1 MSMRNYGVETKG
13 MAFELTDF
21 QRLMNS
27 NVKGIID
34 NGVLEKMG
42 IGEIETTIVDSN
54 GNVKKSNDLDLIDL
68 LDFTD
73 IIDFTYEIEFA
84 TFIGEFEGYLEVDK
98 TQERKYFNGDDIIIL
113 ELKKYHSL
121 YEKYENRDEIIAEL
135 KETLSKVG
143 IEVDEEYIEEHYG
156 FITGGYY
163 A

>member
-1 MSMRNYGVETKG
+1 MSMRTYGVETKG

-27 NVKGIID
+27 NVKGII
-34 NGVLEKMG
+34 NSGVLEKMG
-42 IGEIETTIVDSN
+42 IKDITS
-54 GNVKKSNDLDLIDL
+54 SSDLDLIDL

-98 TQERKYFNGDDIIIL
+98 TQERTYFNGDDIIIL

-143 IEVDEEYIEEHYG
+143 IEVDKKYIEEHYG
-156 FITGGYY
+156 FITGSYY

>member
-1 MSMRNYGVETKG
+1 MEYQINT
-13 MAFELTDF
+13 ELTDF

-27 NVKGIID
+27 NVKGII
-34 NGVLEKMG
+34 NSGILEKMG
-42 IGEIETTIVDSN
+42 IKDITS
-54 GNVKKSNDLDLIDL
+54 SSDLDLIDL

-156 FITGGYY
+156 FITGSYY

>member
-1 MSMRNYGVETKG
+1 MAMRTYGVETKG

-21 QRLMNS
+21 QRLINS
-27 NVKGIID
+27 NVRGII
-34 NGVLEKMG
+34 NSGILEKIG
-42 IGEIETTIVDSN
+42 IKDITI
-54 GNVKKSNDLDLIDL
+54 SNDLDLIDL

-98 TQERKYFNGDDIIIL
+98 TQERTYFNGDDIIIL

-143 IEVDEEYIEEHYG
+143 IEVDEKYIEEHYG
-156 FITGGYY
+156 FITGSYY

>member
-1 MSMRNYGVETKG
+1 MSMRTYGVETKG

-27 NVKGIID
+27 NVKGII
-34 NGVLEKMG
+34 NSGVLEKMG
-42 IGEIETTIVDSN
+42 MKDITS
-54 GNVKKSNDLDLIDL
+54 SNDLDLIDL

-98 TQERKYFNGDDIIIL
+98 TQERTYFNGDDIIIL

-156 FITGGYY
+156 FITGSYY

>member
-1 MSMRNYGVETKG
+1 MAMRTYGIETKG

-21 QRLMNS
+21 QKLINS

-34 NGVLEKMG
+34 SGILEKMG
-42 IGEIETTIVDSN
+42 IKEIETTIVDSN
-54 GNVKKSNDLDLIDL
+54 GNIRKNDDLNLIDL

-73 IIDFTYEIEFA
+73 IVDFTYEIEFA
-84 TFIGEFEGYLEVDK
+84 TFVGEFEGYLEVDR
-98 TQERKYFNGDDIIIL
+98 TQERTYFNGDDIVIL
-113 ELKKYHSL
+113 ELKKYHNL

-143 IEVDEEYIEEHYG
+143 INVDEEYIEEHFGYISG
-156 FITGGYY
+156 SYY

>member
-1 MSMRNYGVETKG
+1 MKVDDFDYYLPEELIAQTPLTKRDSSRLLVLDKET
-13 MAFELTDF
+13 
-21 QRLMNS
+21 
-27 NVKGIID
+27 
-34 NGVLEKMG
+34 
-42 IGEIETTIVDSN
+42 GEIEH
-54 GNVKKSNDLDLIDL
+54 KH
-68 LDFTD
+68 FTD

-98 TQERKYFNGDDIIIL
+98 TQERTYFNGDDIIIL

-143 IEVDEEYIEEHYG
+143 IEVDEKYIEEHYG
-156 FITGGYY
+156 FITGSYY

>member
-1 MSMRNYGVETKG
+1 MAMRTYGIETKG

-27 NVKGIID
+27 NVKGII
-34 NGVLEKMG
+34 NSGVLEKMG
-42 IGEIETTIVDSN
+42 IKDITS
-54 GNVKKSNDLDLIDL
+54 SNDLDLIDL

-98 TQERKYFNGDDIIIL
+98 TQERTYFNGDDIIIL

-121 YEKYENRDEIIAEL
+121 YDKYENRDEIIAEL

-143 IEVDEEYIEEHYG
+143 IEVDEKYIEEHYG
-156 FITGGYY
+156 FITGSYY

>member
-1 MSMRNYGVETKG
+1 MSMRTYGVETKG

-27 NVKGIID
+27 NVKGII
-34 NGVLEKMG
+34 NSGILEKMG
-42 IGEIETTIVDSN
+42 IKDITS
-54 GNVKKSNDLDLIDL
+54 SNDLDLIDL

-98 TQERKYFNGDDIIIL
+98 TQERTYFNGDDIIIL

-156 FITGGYY
+156 FITGSYY

>member
-1 MSMRNYGVETKG
+1 MSMRTYGVETKG

-27 NVKGIID
+27 NAKGII
-34 NGVLEKMG
+34 NSGILEKMG
-42 IGEIETTIVDSN
+42 IKDITS
-54 GNVKKSNDLDLIDL
+54 SSDLDLIDL

-98 TQERKYFNGDDIIIL
+98 TQERTYFNGDDIIIL

-143 IEVDEEYIEEHYG
+143 IEVDEKYIEEHYG
-156 FITGGYY
+156 FITGSYY

>member
-1 MSMRNYGVETKG
+1 MNIRTYEIETKG

-27 NVKGIID
+27 NVKGII
-34 NGVLEKMG
+34 NSGILEKMG
-42 IGEIETTIVDSN
+42 IKDITS
-54 GNVKKSNDLDLIDL
+54 SNDLDLIDL

-98 TQERKYFNGDDIIIL
+98 TQERTYFNGDNIIIL

-143 IEVDEEYIEEHYG
+143 IEVDEKYIEEHYG
-156 FITGGYY
+156 FITGSYY

>member
-1 MSMRNYGVETKG
+1 MAMRTYGIETRG

-21 QRLMNS
+21 QKLMNS

-34 NGVLEKMG
+34 SGILEKMG
-42 IGEIETTIVDSN
+42 IKEIETTIVDSN
-54 GNVKKSNDLDLIDL
+54 GNIRKNDDLNLIDL

-73 IIDFTYEIEFA
+73 IVDFTYEIEFA
-84 TFIGEFEGYLEVDK
+84 TFVGEFEGYLEVDR
-98 TQERKYFNGDDIIIL
+98 TQERTYFNGDDIVIL
-113 ELKKYHSL
+113 ELKKYHNL

-143 IEVDEEYIEEHYG
+143 INVDEEYIEEHFGYISG
-156 FITGGYY
+156 SYY

>member
-1 MSMRNYGVETKG
+1 MSMRTYGVETKG

-27 NVKGIID
+27 NVKGII
-34 NGVLEKMG
+34 NSGVLEKMG

-156 FITGGYY
+156 FITGSYY

>member
-1 MSMRNYGVETKG
+1 MAMRTYGIETKG

-21 QRLMNS
+21 QRLINS
-27 NVKGIID
+27 NVKGII
-34 NGVLEKMG
+34 NSGILEKMG
-42 IGEIETTIVDSN
+42 IKDITS
-54 GNVKKSNDLDLIDL
+54 SNDLDLIDL

-113 ELKKYHSL
+113 ELKEYHSL

-156 FITGGYY
+156 FITGSYY

>member
-1 MSMRNYGVETKG
+1 MSMRTYGVETKG

-27 NVKGIID
+27 NVKGII
-34 NGVLEKMG
+34 NSGILEKMG
-42 IGEIETTIVDSN
+42 IKDITS
-54 GNVKKSNDLDLIDL
+54 SSDLDLIDL

-98 TQERKYFNGDDIIIL
+98 TQERTYFNGDDIIIL

-156 FITGGYY
+156 FITGSYY

>member
-1 MSMRNYGVETKG
+1 MAMRTYGVETKG

-27 NVKGIID
+27 NVKGII
-34 NGVLEKMG
+34 NSGILEKMG
-42 IGEIETTIVDSN
+42 IKDITS
-54 GNVKKSNDLDLIDL
+54 SNDLDLIDL

-98 TQERKYFNGDDIIIL
+98 TQERTYFNGDDIIIL

-143 IEVDEEYIEEHYG
+143 IEVDEKYIEEHYG
-156 FITGGYY
+156 FITGSYY

>member
-1 MSMRNYGVETKG
+1 MAMRTYGVETKG

-27 NVKGIID
+27 NVKGII
-34 NGVLEKMG
+34 NSGILEKMG
-42 IGEIETTIVDSN
+42 IKDITS
-54 GNVKKSNDLDLIDL
+54 SNDLDLIDL

-98 TQERKYFNGDDIIIL
+98 TQERTYFNGDDIIIL

-143 IEVDEEYIEEHYG
+143 IEVDKKYIEEHYG
-156 FITGGYY
+156 FITGSYY

>member
-1 MSMRNYGVETKG
+1 MSMRTYGVETKG

-27 NVKGIID
+27 NVKGII
-34 NGVLEKMG
+34 NSGILEKMG
-42 IGEIETTIVDSN
+42 IKDITS
-54 GNVKKSNDLDLIDL
+54 SNDLDLIDL

-98 TQERKYFNGDDIIIL
+98 TQERTYFNGNDIIIL

-143 IEVDEEYIEEHYG
+143 IEVDKKYIEEHYG
-156 FITGGYY
+156 FITGSYY

>member
-1 MSMRNYGVETKG
+1 MAMRTYGIETKG

-21 QRLMNS
+21 QRLINS
-27 NVKGIID
+27 NVKGII
-34 NGVLEKMG
+34 NSGILEKMG
-42 IGEIETTIVDSN
+42 IKDITS
-54 GNVKKSNDLDLIDL
+54 SNDLDLIDL

-98 TQERKYFNGDDIIIL
+98 TQERTYFNGDDIIIL

-143 IEVDEEYIEEHYG
+143 IEVDEKYIEEHYG
-156 FITGGYY
+156 LITGSYY

>member
-1 MSMRNYGVETKG
+1 MAMRTYGVETKG

-27 NVKGIID
+27 NVKGII
-34 NGVLEKMG
+34 NSGILEKMG
-42 IGEIETTIVDSN
+42 IKDITS
-54 GNVKKSNDLDLIDL
+54 SNDLDLIDL

-84 TFIGEFEGYLEVDK
+84 TFIGEFEGYLEVDE
-98 TQERKYFNGDDIIIL
+98 TQERTYFNGDDIIIL
-113 ELKKYHSL
+113 ELKKYHNL

-143 IEVDEEYIEEHYG
+143 IEVDKKYIEEHYG
-156 FITGGYY
+156 FITGSYY

>member
-1 MSMRNYGVETKG
+1 MSMRTYGVETKG

-27 NVKGIID
+27 NVKGII
-34 NGVLEKMG
+34 NSGILEKMG
-42 IGEIETTIVDSN
+42 IKDITS
-54 GNVKKSNDLDLIDL
+54 SSDLDLIDL

-156 FITGGYY
+156 FITGSYY

>member
-1 MSMRNYGVETKG
+1 MSMRTYGVETKG

-27 NVKGIID
+27 NVKGII
-34 NGVLEKMG
+34 NSGILEKMG
-42 IGEIETTIVDSN
+42 IKDITS
-54 GNVKKSNDLDLIDL
+54 SNDLDLIDL

-98 TQERKYFNGDDIIIL
+98 TQERTYFNGDDIIIL

-143 IEVDEEYIEEHYG
+143 IEVDKKYIEEHYG
-156 FITGGYY
+156 FITGSYY

>member
-1 MSMRNYGVETKG
+1 MSMRTYGVETKG

-21 QRLMNS
+21 QRLMSS
-27 NVKGIID
+27 NVKGII
-34 NGVLEKMG
+34 NSGILEKMG
-42 IGEIETTIVDSN
+42 IKDITS
-54 GNVKKSNDLDLIDL
+54 SNDLDLIDL

-156 FITGGYY
+156 FITGSYY

>member
-1 MSMRNYGVETKG
+1 MSMKTYGVETKG

-27 NVKGIID
+27 NVKGII
-34 NGVLEKMG
+34 NSGILEKM
-42 IGEIETTIVDSN
+42 EIKDIIS
-54 GNVKKSNDLDLIDL
+54 KNDLDLIDL

-156 FITGGYY
+156 FITGSYY

>member
-1 MSMRNYGVETKG
+1 MSMRTYGVETKG

-27 NVKGIID
+27 NVKGII
-34 NGVLEKMG
+34 NSGVLEKMG
-42 IGEIETTIVDSN
+42 IGKIETTIVDSN

-73 IIDFTYEIEFA
+73 IVDFTYEIEFA

-156 FITGGYY
+156 FITGSYY

>member
-1 MSMRNYGVETKG
+1 MSMRTYGVETKG

-27 NVKGIID
+27 NVKGII
-34 NGVLEKMG
+34 NSGILEKMG
-42 IGEIETTIVDSN
+42 IKDITS
-54 GNVKKSNDLDLIDL
+54 SNDLDLIDL

-156 FITGGYY
+156 FITGSYY

>member
-1 MSMRNYGVETKG
+1 MSIRTYGVETKG

-27 NVKGIID
+27 NVKGII
-34 NGVLEKMG
+34 NSGILEKMG
-42 IGEIETTIVDSN
+42 IKDITS
-54 GNVKKSNDLDLIDL
+54 SNDLDLIDL

-98 TQERKYFNGDDIIIL
+98 TQERTYFNGDDIIIL

-143 IEVDEEYIEEHYG
+143 IEVDEKYIEEHYG
-156 FITGGYY
+156 FITGSYY

>member
-1 MSMRNYGVETKG
+1 MAMRTYGVETKG

-27 NVKGIID
+27 NVKGII
-34 NGVLEKMG
+34 NSGILEKMG
-42 IGEIETTIVDSN
+42 IKDITN
-54 GNVKKSNDLDLIDL
+54 SNDLDLIDL

-135 KETLSKVG
+135 KGILSKVG

-156 FITGGYY
+156 FITGSYY

>member
-1 MSMRNYGVETKG
+1 MAMRTYGIETKG

-21 QRLMNS
+21 QKLMNF

-34 NGVLEKMG
+34 SGILEKMG
-42 IGEIETTIVDSN
+42 IKEIETTIVDSN
-54 GNVKKSNDLDLIDL
+54 GNIRKNDDLNLIDL

-73 IIDFTYEIEFA
+73 IVDFTYEIEFA
-84 TFIGEFEGYLEVDK
+84 TFVGEFEGYLEVDR
-98 TQERKYFNGDDIIIL
+98 TQERTYFNGDDIVIL
-113 ELKKYHSL
+113 ELKKYHNL

-143 IEVDEEYIEEHYG
+143 INVDEEYIEEHYG
-156 FITGGYY
+156 YISGSYY

>member
-27 NVKGIID
+27 NVKGII
-34 NGVLEKMG
+34 NSGVLEKMG
-42 IGEIETTIVDSN
+42 IGKIETTIVDSN

-143 IEVDEEYIEEHYG
+143 IIVDDNYIEEH
-156 FITGGYY
+156 FGYVCGSY
-163 A
+163 FA

>member
-1 MSMRNYGVETKG
+1 MSMRTYGVETKG

-27 NVKGIID
+27 NVKGII
-34 NGVLEKMG
+34 NSGILEKMG
-42 IGEIETTIVDSN
+42 IKDITS
-54 GNVKKSNDLDLIDL
+54 SSDLDLIDL

-98 TQERKYFNGDDIIIL
+98 TQERTYFNGDDIIIL

-143 IEVDEEYIEEHYG
+143 IEVDEKYIEEHYG
-156 FITGGYY
+156 FITGSYY

>member
-1 MSMRNYGVETKG
+1 MSMRTYGVETKG

-27 NVKGIID
+27 NVKGII
-34 NGVLEKMG
+34 NSGILEKMG
-42 IGEIETTIVDSN
+42 IKDITS
-54 GNVKKSNDLDLIDL
+54 SSDLDLIDL

-143 IEVDEEYIEEHYG
+143 IEVDEKYIEEHYG
-156 FITGGYY
+156 FITGSYY